1 MDMKY
6 FPNLSMVQLGSYG
19 HPPPQ
24 GITGALYNNTILPTQ
39 EVKSEQ
45 SIWTKN
51 EHLSNCFLND
61 TEVEMMKKFKT
72 DGNFLANIL
81 VSYLDQLLL
90 YVLLSLLVQFYVV
103 FQLMQVEMMNRKGTL
118 KNIISAVTCFLFP
131 VKIFWT
137 SYKIQMY
144 LQDPDKEDVGCLADL
159 KSDGLEPNEKAKR
172 ENLKQMEE
180 FMLYKSRFSGHITE
194 GFIESQAA
202 IRVQVNTKVQVK
214 LNYFSNDR

>member
-1 MDMKY
+1 
-6 FPNLSMVQLGSYG
+6 MVQLGSYG

-39 EVKSEQ
+39 EIKSEQ

-51 EHLSNCFLND
+51 EHLRNCFLND
-61 TEVEMMKKFKT
+61 TEDEMMKKFKT
-72 DGNFLANIL
+72 DGNFLATIL

-103 FQLMQVEMMNRKGTL
+103 FQLMQVEIMNRKGTL
-118 KNIISAVTCFLFP
+118 RNIISWVTCFLFP
-131 VKIFWT
+131 IKIFWT
-137 SYKIQMY
+137 SYRIQMY
-144 LQDPDKEDVGCLADL
+144 LQDPDREHFESLADL
-159 KSDGLEPNEKAKR
+159 KSDGLEPDEKAKR

-202 IRVQVNTKVQVK
+202 IRVQVNTKV
-214 LNYFSNDR
+214 LTS

>member
-1 MDMKY
+1 
-6 FPNLSMVQLGSYG
+6 MVQLGSYG

-103 FQLMQVEMMNRKGTL
+103 FQLMQVEIMNRKGTL
-118 KNIISAVTCFLFP
+118 KNILSVVTCFLFP
-131 VKIFWT
+131 IKIFWT

-144 LQDPDKEDVGCLADL
+144 LQDPDKEHVECLADL
-159 KSDGLEPNEKAKR
+159 KSGGLEPDEKVKR

-214 LNYFSNDR
+214 LFQ

>member
-1 MDMKY
+1 MRKNSNVPDTL
-6 FPNLSMVQLGSYG
+6 PEHDISQ
-19 HPPPQ
+19 
-24 GITGALYNNTILPTQ
+24 ALF
-39 EVKSEQ
+39 
-45 SIWTKN
+45 
-51 EHLSNCFLND
+51 FLNPCN
-61 TEVEMMKKFKT
+61 FKT

-103 FQLMQVEMMNRKGTL
+103 FQLMQVEIMNRKGTL
-118 KNIISAVTCFLFP
+118 KNILSVVTCFLFP
-131 VKIFWT
+131 TKIFWT

-159 KSDGLEPNEKAKR
+159 KSDGLEPDEKAKR

-202 IRVQVNTKVQVK
+202 IRVQVNTK
-214 LNYFSNDR
+214 S